1 MVKCVAAFLNFCYLV
16 RRNAICADTLEK
28 AGDALRRFHEHREVF
43 VRVGVRPNKIS
54 LPRQHSLKHY
64 IRSIRLFGSPN
75 GLCSSITESKHI
87 PAVKKPWRRSN
98 RYNAL
103 SQMLRTNQRMDK
115 MHALRR
121 ILAEEKRLDGST
133 LSYTARMLSG
143 EEPELEPPTS
153 AVENEDDTNDHGAV
167 RGQRFSLSV
176 TLATRE
182 GIVFGISHSQF
193 SFSFH
198 LLFITVHRTHI
209 PKVPVGHC
217 KAYRSTQAPRASQTL
232 PV

>member
-1 MVKCVAAFLNFCYLV
+1 MVKCVAAFLDFCYLV

-43 VRVGVRPNKIS
+43 VRVGVHPNKIS

-121 ILAEEKRLDGST
+121 ILAEEKRLDVV
-133 LSYTARMLSG
+133 LL
-143 EEPELEPPTS
+143 
-153 AVENEDDTNDHGAV
+153 
-167 RGQRFSLSV
+167 RFRLKPVQKPKPV
-176 TLATRE
+176 TCHNRAD
-182 GIVFGISHSQF
+182 
-193 SFSFH
+193 
-198 LLFITVHRTHI
+198 
-209 PKVPVGHC
+209 
-217 KAYRSTQAPRASQTL
+217 PR
-232 PV
+232 

>member
-1 MVKCVAAFLNFCYLV
+1 MVKWCVAAFLDFCYLV
-16 RRNAICADTLEK
+16 RRNALCADTLEK

-64 IRSIRLFGSPN
+64 IQSIRLFGSPN
-75 GLCSSITESKHI
+75 GLFSSIAESKHI

-98 RYNAL
+98 RFNAL

-121 ILAEEKRLDGST
+121 ILTKEKRLDGTT

-143 EEPELEPPTS
+143 EEPELEP
-153 AVENEDDTNDHGAV
+153 VENEDDTDDHGAV

-182 GIVFGISHSQF
+182 GIIFGISHSQF
-193 SFSFH
+193 SFH
-198 LLFITVHRTHI
+198 LLSITVHRTHV

-217 KAYRSTQAPRASQTL
+217 KAY
-232 PV
+232 